1 MRASGCP
8 HDPDTSSWLTRNLRR
23 DPRGVLHVLGD
34 DFGAYASVSVEASLG
49 EVSTTPGD
57 MSGRELLAVYEAV
70 SDAEHPD
77 PQEFYQAMVEEQRL
91 VLTLVPRSV
100 VAWGLP

>member
-1 MRASGCP
+1 MT
-8 HDPDTSSWLTRNLRR
+8 PDTSSWTTRNLQR

-34 DFGAYASVSVEASLG
+34 DFAAYASVTVEASLG

-57 MSGRELLAVYEAV
+57 VSGRELFEVYEAV
-70 SDAEHPD
+70 PSTEHPD
-77 PQEFYQAMVEEQRL
+77 PQEFYLAMVEEQRL

>member
-1 MRASGCP
+1 MT
-8 HDPDTSSWLTRNLRR
+8 PDTSSWLTFYLQR
-23 DPRGVLHVLGD
+23 DPRGVLQVLGD
-34 DFGAYASVSVEASLG
+34 DFGTYAQVPVEASLG

-57 MSGRELLAVYEAV
+57 VPGRELTSVYEAV
-70 SDAEHPD
+70 SDAEHPG

-100 VAWGLP
+100 IAWGLP